1 MSFLDN
7 SGDIILDAV
16 LTDTGRFRLAKGNGS
31 FKITKFAF
39 GDDEINYELY
49 EKNHTSGS
57 SYYDLKILQT
67 PILEAFSNNA
77 SSMHSKLVT
86 IPRTDLLFM
95 PVINQSPLAPFCTS
109 VGFEN
114 MYVVCTTVATED
126 TFIGNDS
133 GADLINQSKGVFRG
147 VRPGINGETRGKY
160 IQLDQGLDTNK
171 ISQAFALDP
180 DLKENQYI
188 VQIDNRLG
196 RLVTGDGSPTPV
208 SFIDDDNIATYYL
221 SKGVS
226 YGGGANSSAYYVGD
240 LAGLNRNGDIVG
252 TDGSNTNTGQIYNN
266 TNMQGPLGTYVTF
279 KIAASVSLNTS
290 DFLFN
295 TLGGGQT
302 STLTIGAASAT
313 VKFIDSTVK
322 VTGATTGY
330 SVDIPVRFIK
340 TT

>member
-57 SYYDLKILQT
+57 AYYDLKILQT
-67 PILEAFSNNA
+67 PVLEAFSNNA

-95 PVINQSPLAPFCTS
+95 PIIKQSPMAPFCTATN
-109 VGFEN
+109 FTN

-126 TFIGNDS
+126 ALTPLDGDN
-133 GADLINQSKGVFRG
+133 ATSKGVLRG
-147 VRPGINGETRGKY
+147 VRPGITDDIGKF

-208 SFIDDDNIATYYL
+208 SYVDDDNIATYYL
-221 SKGVS
+221 SKGGYS
-226 YGGGANSSAYYVGD
+226 GATGVYYVGD
-240 LAGLNRNGDIVG
+240 LAGLNRSSGNSVVFNNNSY
-252 TDGSNTNTGQIYNN
+252 TN
-266 TNMQGPLGTYVTF
+266 TNMEGPLGTYVTF

-295 TLGGGQT
+295 TLGGGTT
-302 STLTIGAASAT
+302 STLNLGGTQTAN

-340 TT
+340 SV

>member
-57 SYYDLKILQT
+57 AYYDLKILQT

-95 PVINQSPLAPFCTS
+95 PIIKQSPMAPFCTANN
-109 VGFEN
+109 FTN

-126 TFIGNDS
+126 KFIATNVFS
-133 GADLINQSKGVFRG
+133 TSEGVMRG
-147 VRPGINGETRGKY
+147 VRPGLSDNRGKF
-160 IQLDQGLDTNK
+160 IQLDQGLDTTK

-208 SFIDDDNIATYYL
+208 SYIDDDNIATYYL
-221 SKGVS
+221 SKGGS
-226 YGGGANSSAYYVGD
+226 YGSSNSTYYVGD
-240 LAGLNRNGDIVG
+240 LAGLARTAGNVTFNNNVYD
-252 TDGSNTNTGQIYNN
+252 N
-266 TNMQGPLGTYVTF
+266 TNMKGPLGTYVTF

-295 TLGGGQT
+295 TLGGG
-302 STLTIGAASAT
+302 STLSLTTIPGSTST
-313 VKFIDSTVK
+313 VKFIDSTIK

-340 TT
+340 SV

>member
-49 EKNHTSGS
+49 EKSHSSGS
-57 SYYDLKILQT
+57 AYYDLKILQT

-77 SSMHSKLVT
+77 SSMHSKLITV
-86 IPRTDLLFM
+86 PRTDLLFM
-95 PVINQSPLAPFCTS
+95 PVVKQSPLAPFCTAA
-109 VGFEN
+109 GFTN

-126 TFIGNDS
+126 KFIGNNLAMNLS
-133 GADLINQSKGVFRG
+133 EGVFAG
-147 VRPGINGETRGKY
+147 VRPGVHEARGKY
-160 IQLDQGLDTNK
+160 VQLDQGLDTDK

-196 RLVTGDGSPTPV
+196 RLVTGNGGPTPV

-221 SKGVS
+221 SKGAS
-226 YGGGANSSAYYVGD
+226 YGQSQPGDSGVYYVGD
-240 LAGLNRNGDIVG
+240 LPGLNRNGQAVS
-252 TDGSNTNTGQIYNN
+252 TDGNTGTNPLYNN

-290 DFLFN
+290 NFLFN
-295 TLGGGQT
+295 TIGGGKTATLNLGGTQT
-302 STLTIGAASAT
+302 GT
-313 VKFIDSTVK
+313 VRYIDSTVK

-330 SVDIPVRFIK
+330 SVDIPVRFVK
-340 TT
+340 LV